1 MNIFIA
7 FSYGFSLLFKAQTLQ
22 SFVFTFAVIHL
33 LLSLIYIY
41 WSSSDKLLQWEECS
55 DERHIRQMKNIN
67 VMFSILMI
75 IVVSAMLLLS
85 WRGGIFK
92 GLDAVWGNIYK
103 RLFKFAYLANIS
115 QNDFRDM
122 EDPIPPEIANIV
134 SVDPNTGL
142 FFKLIVLFLKTAF
155 IVVIAVDIILIAIAV
170 VQYIYRRYLKR
181 KNTGTE
187 EREFL
192 VTRDEFAEK
201 IKQRIRKSLNSLK
214 RTIYKTNRDKIRR
227 IYYLLIMR
235 HNKAG
240 VKVEQSQTPVEIE
253 SNIESVRNVKLSKA
267 TYIYEKARYSLED
280 LTDDQVNDMKKLLT
294 NK

>member
-1 MNIFIA
+1 
-7 FSYGFSLLFKAQTLQ
+7 
-22 SFVFTFAVIHL
+22 L

-67 VMFSILMI
+67 IMFSILMI
-75 IVVSAMLLLS
+75 IIVSAMLLLS
-85 WRGGIFK
+85 WQGGIFK

-115 QNDFRDM
+115 QNDFM
-122 EDPIPPEIANIV
+122 EMEGPIPPEIAGIV

-142 FFKLIVLFLKTAF
+142 FFKLMVLFVKTVF
-155 IVVIAVDIILIAIAV
+155 VVVIAVDIILIAIAV

-201 IKQRIRKSLNSLK
+201 IKQRVRKSLNLLK
-214 RTIYKTNRDKIRR
+214 RTIYKTNSDKIRR
-227 IYYLLIMR
+227 IYYLLITK
-235 HNKAG
+235 HNKGG

-253 SNIESVRNVKLSKA
+253 GSIETVHNIKLSKA
-267 TYIYEKARYSLED
+267 TDIYEKARYSLED
-280 LTDDQVNDMKKLLT
+280 LTDDQVNEMKKLLT